1 MVRQSAPVAMGS
13 SVAVQ
18 PLVSMRHVSKRYP
31 GVLAVDDVSLDLF
44 AGEVHG
50 LVGENGAGKSTLIK
64 LLAGAVPRDGGEILV
79 RGQAVELHHVR
90 DAARLG
96 LAFIHQELNLVPY
109 FNAMEN
115 IFLGHAYPRAPWGGI
130 DWRSLRIRAQ
140 ATLELLG
147 AAIPLDTPVN
157 RLSPGQ
163 QTLVSIARALAAN
176 ADLLVMDEPTAS
188 LTNQEI
194 DHLFAVI
201 RTLQERGVGVL
212 YISHRLAEIFAI
224 TQRIT
229 VMRNGRIVTTQ
240 LTDQVTERDLVQWM
254 TGRAVDAIY
263 PPRRPAT
270 ATPLLTVNHLSGTY
284 CRDISFTLHAGEV
297 LGVAGLN
304 GSGRSELL
312 RMLFGAAPVTGG
324 EIVLHSAGIARPIRP
339 RSPSQAYRYGLALVP
354 EERRSQGLVL
364 TRPIYENTTLTFLRN
379 FARGG
384 WLVDR
389 RREIE
394 VTTTLGKQLGLRSRS
409 LQQPIG
415 QLSGGNQQKVVFA
428 RALAGAVKVLL
439 LDEPTRGVDV
449 GAKLDIYRIIGDL
462 TAQGIGVILV
472 SSELSE
478 VLGLAHRM
486 IVLREG
492 RQVATLDATE
502 ANEETV
508 LGYCFG
514 LTDQTLTDQTLGQ
527 NQNSG

>member
-1 MVRQSAPVAMGS
+1 MTGASDELMRRSIPAAMGAS
-13 SVAVQ
+13 AITQ
-18 PLVSMRHVSKRYP
+18 PLVSMRHLRKRYP

-64 LLAGAVPRDGGEILV
+64 ILAGAVSRDGGEIWV
-79 RGQAVELHHVR
+79 RGQPAELHHVR
-90 DAARLG
+90 DATRLG
-96 LAFIHQELNLVPY
+96 LAFIHQELNLIPY
-109 FNAMEN
+109 FNATEN
-115 IFLGHAYPRAPWGGI
+115 IFLGHPYPRAPWGGI
-130 DWRSLRIRAQ
+130 DWRSLRVQARAI
-140 ATLELLG
+140 LERLG
-147 AAIPLDTPVN
+147 AAIPLDVPVS

-194 DHLFAVI
+194 DHLFTVI
-201 RTLQERGVGVL
+201 RTLQQRGVGVL

-229 VMRNGRIVTTQ
+229 VMRNGRIVATLPTAQ
-240 LTDQVTERDLVQWM
+240 ATERELVQWM
-254 TGRAVDAIY
+254 TGRSVDALY
-263 PPRRPAT
+263 PPRQAAT
-270 ATPLLTVNHLSGTY
+270 AMPLLTVKQLSGTY
-284 CRDISFTLHAGEV
+284 CRDISFTLHKGEV
-297 LGVAGLN
+297 LGVVGLN

-324 EIVLHSAGIARPIRP
+324 EIVLHGEGAARPIRP
-339 RSPSQAYRYGLALVP
+339 RSPSEAYRYGLALVP
-354 EERRSQGLVL
+354 EERRTQGLVL
-364 TRPIYENTTLTFLRN
+364 PRPVYENTTLTFLRN

-384 WLVDR
+384 WLLDR
-389 RREIE
+389 RRE
-394 VTTTLGKQLGLRSRS
+394 VDATTRLGKRLGLRSRS
-409 LQQPIG
+409 PQQPVR

-428 RALAGAVKVLL
+428 RALAGEVQVLL

-449 GAKLDIYRIIGDL
+449 GAKQDIYRIIGDL

-472 SSELSE
+472 SSELPE
-478 VLGLAHRM
+478 VLGLAHRL

-492 RQVATLDATE
+492 RQVATLDADSVS
-502 ANEETV
+502 EEEV

-514 LTDQTLTDQTLGQ
+514 LKDEELGRR
-527 NQNSG
+527 

>member
-1 MVRQSAPVAMGS
+1 MDDDISRLPDERMNRFAAASMSATVTASPF
-13 SVAVQ
+13 
-18 PLVSMRHVSKRYP
+18 VSIQHVSKRYP

-64 LLAGAVPRDGGEILV
+64 LLAGATPRDSGEILV
-79 RGQAVELHHVR
+79 RGKPAALHHVR
-90 DAARLG
+90 DATRLG

-109 FNAMEN
+109 FDAAEN
-115 IFLGHAYPRAPWGGI
+115 IFLGHAYPRRAWGGI
-130 DWRSLRIRAQ
+130 GWRVLRARAQ
-140 ATLELLG
+140 QVLDQLG
-147 AAIPLDTPVN
+147 ADIPLDLPVS

-201 RTLQERGVGVL
+201 RTLQQRGVSVL

-240 LTDQVTERDLVQWM
+240 PTASVTERDLVQWM
-254 TGRAVDAIY
+254 TGRTVDALY

-270 ATPLLTVNHLSGTY
+270 ATPLLTVNRLSGAY

-297 LGVAGLN
+297 LGVAGLI
-304 GSGRSELL
+304 GAGRSELL
-312 RMLFGAAPVTGG
+312 RMIFGAAPVTGG
-324 EIVLHSAGIARPIRP
+324 EMLLHQAGAPQPIRP
-339 RSPSQAYRYGLALVP
+339 RSPAEAYRLGLALAP
-354 EERRSQGLVL
+354 EERRTQGLVL

-389 RREIE
+389 RREVD
-394 VTTTLGKQLGLRSRS
+394 VTTTLGERLSLRSRS
-409 LQQPIG
+409 PRQPVG

-428 RALAGAVKVLL
+428 RALAGEVEVLL

-449 GAKLDIYRIIGDL
+449 GAKQDIYRIIGDL
-462 TAQGIGVILV
+462 TAQGVGVILV
-472 SSELSE
+472 SSELPE
-478 VLGLAHRM
+478 VLGLAHRL

-492 RQVATLDATE
+492 RQVATLDADSVS
-502 ANEETV
+502 EEEV

-514 LTDQTLTDQTLGQ
+514 LTS
-527 NQNSG
+527 NHSG

>member
-1 MVRQSAPVAMGS
+1 MDGAMSQPGS
-13 SVAVQ
+13 GSMRATGAES
-18 PLVSMRHVSKRYP
+18 PLVSIQHVSKRYP

-64 LLAGAVPRDGGEILV
+64 LLAGATPRDSGDILV
-79 RGQAVELHHVR
+79 RGKPAALHHVR
-90 DAARLG
+90 DATRLG

-109 FNAMEN
+109 FDAAEN
-115 IFLGHAYPRAPWGGI
+115 IFLGHAYPRRAWGGI
-130 DWRSLRIRAQ
+130 GWRTLRERAQ
-140 ATLELLG
+140 QVLDQLG
-147 AAIPLDTPVN
+147 ADLPLDLPVN

-201 RTLQERGVGVL
+201 RTLQQRGVGVL

-240 LTDQVTERDLVQWM
+240 PTAQVTERDLVQWM
-254 TGRAVDAIY
+254 TGRAVDALY

-270 ATPLLTVNHLSGTY
+270 ATPLFTVDRLSGAY

-297 LGVAGLN
+297 LGVTGLI
-304 GSGRSELL
+304 GAGRSELL

-324 EIVLHSAGIARPIRP
+324 EIVLHNAGAAQPIRP
-339 RSPSQAYRYGLALVP
+339 RSPAEAYRLGLALAP
-354 EERRSQGLVL
+354 EERRTQGLVL

-389 RREIE
+389 RREID
-394 VTTTLGKQLGLRSRS
+394 VTATLGERLSLRSRS
-409 LQQPIG
+409 PQQPVG

-428 RALAGAVKVLL
+428 RALAGEVKVLL

-449 GAKLDIYRIIGDL
+449 GAKQDIYRIIGDL
-462 TAQGIGVILV
+462 TAQGVGVILV
-472 SSELSE
+472 SSELPE
-478 VLGLAHRM
+478 VLGLAHRLV
-486 IVLREG
+486 VLREG
-492 RQVATLDATE
+492 RQVATLDA
-502 ANEETV
+502 ASVSEEEV

-514 LTDQTLTDQTLGQ
+514 LMNEEMERG
-527 NQNSG
+527 